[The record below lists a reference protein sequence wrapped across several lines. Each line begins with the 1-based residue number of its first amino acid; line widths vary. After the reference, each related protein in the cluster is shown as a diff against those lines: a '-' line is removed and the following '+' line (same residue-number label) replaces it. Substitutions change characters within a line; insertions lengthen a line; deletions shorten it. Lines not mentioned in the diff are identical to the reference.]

1 MKAVRKT
8 LFAATLLIL
17 VLGLPAAAQTA
28 SDQTSDSPQS
38 SNSTSKLQDQSGA
51 ANPTRLIQS
60 HQQEDGRTVDIQTLQ
75 RQSINGGTEVYGQTE
90 TETVKVNAT
99 TTRTT
104 TRHFVTNSDGQ
115 KVLNGVTVEDKRE
128 LPDGAE
134 NVLSTVSRPD
144 ADGKL
149 QVTQREVQQSEQT
162 GPGVRTTNT
171 TVLLPGPDGAL
182 APSTQTHEVQ
192 KQLQPGMIE
201 YTRSL
206 SLRNG
211 DGNWQVNEVRQGTI
225 QKSGST
231 ETKQENVSRLNQ
243 DEQMAVVEKTVSKE
257 TKSDGEQRKEVQK
270 FSTMMGDASA
280 YPDGQMHLDRQL
292 TTVTRTGPGGE
303 QVTEQ
308 QVNERSPAAPDEGL
322 RPSQRVL
329 DITRPGLEGVKQQT
343 VTIELASPNGGMNV
357 VWVNTGKLSGNGP
370 VTVDTK
376 QSPAQK
382 PSTPAPH

>member
-1 MKAVRKT
+1 MKTVRN
-8 LFAATLLIL
+8 LFIAGTLLIL
-17 VLGLPAAAQTA
+17 VLGLPAPAQTA

-38 SNSTSKLQDQSGA
+38 SSSTTNLQDQSGA
-51 ANPTRLIQS
+51 ANPTRLIHS
-60 HQQEDGRTVDIQTLQ
+60 HQQEDGRTVDVQSLQ

-90 TETVKVNAT
+90 SVTVKVNAT
-99 TTRTT
+99 TTRIT
-104 TRHFVTNSDGQ
+104 TRQFVTNSDGQ
-115 KVLNGVTVEDKRE
+115 KVLNGVTVEEKRE

-134 NVLSTVSRPD
+134 SVLSTVSRPD

-149 QVTQREVQQSEQT
+149 QVMQREVQQSEQN

-182 APSTQTHEVQ
+182 APSTQIHEVQ
-192 KQLQPGMIE
+192 KQLQPGISE

-206 SLRNG
+206 SLRSG

-231 ETKQENVSRLNQ
+231 ETKQENVSRLNA
-243 DEQMAVVEKTVSKE
+243 DGQMAVMEKTVSKE
-257 TKSDGEQRKEVQK
+257 TKTDSEQRKEVQK
-270 FSTMMGDASA
+270 FSTTMGDASP

-303 QVTEQ
+303 QVSEQ

-322 RPSQRVL
+322 RLSQRVL

-343 VTIELASPNGGMNV
+343 VTIESASPNGGMNV

-370 VTVDTK
+370 VTVETK
-376 QSPAQK
+376 QPPAPK
-382 PSTPAPH
+382 PSTAPH

>member
-270 FSTMMGDASA
+270 FSTMMGDATS